1 MCTVCTVT
9 DYLLLDFY
17 NCGTP
22 LTSSYL
28 TDSDYP
34 ALMFAVIC
42 KTEAGCLLVMHSK
55 IHVHL

>member
-34 ALMFAVIC
+34 ALMFAVFC
-42 KTEAGCLLVMHSK
+42 KTEAG
-55 IHVHL
+55 